1 MSYMFIA
8 ALVIFVITY
17 AIIISEKLHRTII
30 ALFGA
35 VLMILLGVL
44 NQEVALE
51 GVDFNT
57 LGLLIGMM
65 IIVGIAKESGMFQ
78 YVAIWAAKVGR
89 GKPIPIFLLLGAIVA
104 IFSAFLDNVTTVLLM
119 VPVTFVVTHNLKVN
133 PIPFLIGTILISN
146 IGGTATLIGDP
157 PNILIGSAAGLSF
170 NDFLVNLAP
179 IVVVITLVTLGML
192 YFWYRKQLV
201 STPEAAAAI
210 MKFNPKDAITNKS
223 LLVKSLVVL
232 GMVLIGFFTHSITHI
247 EGATI
252 AMAGAALLLLLTVH
266 EPDEHLRDIEWTTI
280 FFFIGLFILV
290 TGLEHVGAI
299 RIMAEKLIEV
309 TQGNLAAT
317 SLTILWGSAVL
328 SAIVDNI
335 PFVATMIPL
344 LKEVGA
350 ITGLPLEPLWWS
362 LALGADIGG
371 NATLVGASANVV
383 VSGMAAKEGH
393 KIGFGEYMKVAVPM
407 TFVGLVIC
415 TIYVYLRYLA

>member
-1 MSYMFIA
+1 MSYTFIA
-8 ALVIFVITY
+8 ALLIFVVTY

-30 ALFGA
+30 ALSGA
-35 VLMILLGVL
+35 VLMILLGIL
-44 NQEVALE
+44 NQKVALE

-65 IIVGIAKESGMFQ
+65 IVVGIAKQCGMFQ
-78 YVAIWAAKVGR
+78 YVAILAAKIGR
-89 GKPIPIFLLLGAIVA
+89 GRPIPIFLLLGFIVA

-133 PIPFLIGTILISN
+133 PKPFLIAIILLSN

-170 NDFLVNLAP
+170 NDFLLNLAP
-179 IVVVITLVTLGML
+179 VVLVVTFVTLVLL
-192 YFWYRKQLV
+192 YFWYRKELI
-201 STPEAAAAI
+201 STPEAQAAI
-210 MKFNPKDAITNKS
+210 MKFNPKDAISNKS
-223 LLVKSLVVL
+223 LLIKSLFVL
-232 GMVLIGFFTHSITHI
+232 GLILLGFFTHSITHI

-266 EPDEHLRDIEWTTI
+266 EPDEHLRDVEWTTI

-299 RIMAEKLIEV
+299 RIMAEKLIEL

-317 SLTILWGSAVL
+317 TLTILWGSAIL

-335 PFVATMIPL
+335 PFVAT
-344 LKEVGA
+344 
-350 ITGLPLEPLWWS
+350 
-362 LALGADIGG
+362 
-371 NATLVGASANVV
+371 
-383 VSGMAAKEGH
+383 
-393 KIGFGEYMKVAVPM
+393 
-407 TFVGLVIC
+407 
-415 TIYVYLRYLA
+415 